1 MVYNAAMQPNRA
13 EMARFQ
19 RQAKPQA
26 NGCWLWTGT
35 QGTKDGYGKFQPSPG
50 KPKVMAHR
58 WSYETFVGE
67 IPDKYQIDH
76 KCHTDDE
83 GCPGGPDCRHR
94 RCVNPAHLEAVT
106 ASENTMRQRHFE
118 RSKTECPKGHPYEGD
133 NLIVGSDHR
142 RRCRECDRARKR
154 TRSGSSE
161 TPALTSDTT
170 DVTISD
176 A

>member
-1 MVYNAAMQPNRA
+1 MNRA
-13 EMARFQ
+13 ELARFQ

-26 NGCWLWTGT
+26 SGCWLWTGLH
-35 QGTKDGYGKFQPSPG
+35 GTKDGYGKFQPSPG

-58 WSYETFVGE
+58 WSYEAFVGE
-67 IPDKYQIDH
+67 IPDGYQIDH

-83 GCPGGPDCRHR
+83 SCPGGVDCVHR

-106 ASENTMRQRHFE
+106 ASENTMRQRHYE
-118 RSKTECPKGHPYEGD
+118 RSRTECPKGHPYEGD
-133 NLIVGSDHR
+133 NLIVGSDGR

-154 TRSGSSE
+154 TRSGSLE

-176 A
+176 T